1 LQFSNLKTT
10 GSKPKLLFFNFF
22 IKLASG
28 ETMSENVGTA
38 TVIVD
43 KTANAAPLGFTGLG
57 LAAVLLSLSY
67 IGIYPVES
75 MIVSMAIFLGG
86 FAQVFA
92 GIMSW
97 KKGDIFAG
105 TAFSAFGLF
114 WFSLAGLL
122 IMPAI
127 GWAET
132 SSGIAMAAYLF
143 IWGAYTFVMLIVTM
157 KIGVRALQF
166 VFLTL
171 FLLFMLL
178 AVVNATG
185 STGLLVVAGYV
196 GLVMGLGALYIA
208 VGMVMNE
215 IHGKPVIP
223 L

>member
-1 LQFSNLKTT
+1 
-10 GSKPKLLFFNFF
+10 
-22 IKLASG
+22 
-28 ETMSENVGTA
+28 MSENAGTS
-38 TVIVD
+38 TVIID

-67 IGIYPVES
+67 IGVYPVGS

-114 WFSLAGLL
+114 WFSLAGLI
-122 IMPAI
+122 IMPAM
-127 GWAET
+127 GWTIAAD
-132 SSGIAMAAYLF
+132 SGIAMAAYLF
-143 IWGAYTFVMLIVTM
+143 IWGVYTFVMLIITM

-166 VFLTL
+166 VFVTL
-171 FLLFMLL
+171 FILFMLL

-185 STGLLVVAGYV
+185 NAGLLVVAGYV
-196 GLVMGLGALYIA
+196 GLIMGLGSLYTALA
-208 VGMVMNE
+208 MVMNE
-215 IHGKPVIP
+215 VHGKTVAP

>member
-1 LQFSNLKTT
+1 
-10 GSKPKLLFFNFF
+10 
-22 IKLASG
+22 
-28 ETMSENVGTA
+28 MSENVGNA
-38 TVIVD
+38 TFIID

-67 IGIYPVES
+67 IGVYPVES

-97 KKGDIFAG
+97 KKGDVFAG

-132 SSGIAMAAYLF
+132 SSGIAIAAYLA
-143 IWGAYTFVMLIVTM
+143 IWGIYTFVMLIITM
-157 KIGVRALQF
+157 KIGVKALQF
-166 VFLTL
+166 VFATL

-178 AVVNATG
+178 AFINATG
-185 STGLLVVAGYV
+185 NTGLLVVAGYI
-196 GLVMGLGALYIA
+196 GLIMGLGSLYTALA
-208 VGMVMNE
+208 MVMNE
-215 IHGKPVIP
+215 IHGKTIAP

>member
-1 LQFSNLKTT
+1 
-10 GSKPKLLFFNFF
+10 
-22 IKLASG
+22 
-28 ETMSENVGTA
+28 MSENVGNA
-38 TVIVD
+38 TFIID

-67 IGIYPVES
+67 IGVYPVES

-97 KKGDIFAG
+97 KKGDVFAG

-132 SSGIAMAAYLF
+132 SSGIAMAAYLA
-143 IWGAYTFVMLIVTM
+143 IWGIYTFVMLIITM
-157 KIGVRALQF
+157 KIGVKALQF
-166 VFLTL
+166 VFATL

-178 AVVNATG
+178 AFINATG
-185 STGLLVVAGYV
+185 NTGLLEVARYI
-196 GLVMGLGALYIA
+196 GLIMGLGFLYTALA
-208 VGMVMNE
+208 MVMNE
-215 IHGKPVIP
+215 IHGKTIAP

>member
-1 LQFSNLKTT
+1 
-10 GSKPKLLFFNFF
+10 
-22 IKLASG
+22 
-28 ETMSENVGTA
+28 MSENTGTP
-38 TVIVD
+38 TIIVD

-67 IGIYPVES
+67 LGMYSVES
-75 MIVSMAIFLGG
+75 VIVSMAIFLGG

-97 KKGDIFAG
+97 RKGDIFAG

-122 IMPAI
+122 IMPTM
-127 GWAET
+127 GWAAP

-143 IWGAYTFVMLIVTM
+143 VWGVYTFVMLIITM
-157 KIGVRALQF
+157 KIGVRALQ
-166 VFLTL
+166 VIFLTL
-171 FLLFMLL
+171 FIVFMLL

-185 STGLLVVAGYV
+185 SAGLLVVAGYV
-196 GLVMGLGALYIA
+196 CLVLGLASMYTALAMI
-208 VGMVMNE
+208 MNE
-215 IHGKPVIP
+215 IHGKTIAP

>member
-1 LQFSNLKTT
+1 
-10 GSKPKLLFFNFF
+10 
-22 IKLASG
+22 
-28 ETMSENVGTA
+28 MSENVG

-122 IMPAI
+122 VMPAI
-127 GWAET
+127 GWAEA
-132 SSGIAMAAYLF
+132 SSGTAMAAYLF
-143 IWGAYTFVMLIVTM
+143 IWGVYTFVMLMATM

-166 VFLTL
+166 VFVTL
-171 FLLFMLL
+171 FLLFILL

-196 GLVMGLGALYIA
+196 GLVMGLGALYTA
-208 VGMVMNE
+208 LGMVMNE
-215 IHGKPVIP
+215 IHGKTVIP

>member
-1 LQFSNLKTT
+1 
-10 GSKPKLLFFNFF
+10 
-22 IKLASG
+22 
-28 ETMSENVGTA
+28 MSENAGTS

-67 IGIYPVES
+67 IGVYPVES

-122 IMPAI
+122 VMPAM
-127 GWAET
+127 GWA
-132 SSGIAMAAYLF
+132 SPSWNRYGRLSLYL
-143 IWGAYTFVMLIVTM
+143 GCVHLVMLIITM

-166 VFLTL
+166 VFVTL
-171 FLLFMLL
+171 FILFMLL

-185 STGLLVVAGYV
+185 NAGLLVVAGYV
-196 GLVMGLGALYIA
+196 GLIMGLGSMYTALA
-208 VGMVMNE
+208 MVMNE
-215 IHGKPVIP
+215 IHGKAVAP

>member
-1 LQFSNLKTT
+1 
-10 GSKPKLLFFNFF
+10 
-22 IKLASG
+22 
-28 ETMSENVGTA
+28 MSENVGNP

-92 GIMSW
+92 GIMCW
-97 KKGDIFAG
+97 KKGDVFAG

-127 GWAET
+127 GWAEA
-132 SSGIAMAAYLF
+132 SSGTAMAAYLF
-143 IWGAYTFVMLIVTM
+143 IWGVYTFVMLIVTM

-166 VFLTL
+166 VFVTL
-171 FLLFMLL
+171 FLLFILL

-196 GLVMGLGALYIA
+196 GLVMGLGALYTA
-208 VGMVMNE
+208 LGMVMNE
-215 IHGKPVIP
+215 IHGKTVIP

>member
-1 LQFSNLKTT
+1 
-10 GSKPKLLFFNFF
+10 
-22 IKLASG
+22 
-28 ETMSENVGTA
+28 MSENAGTS

-67 IGIYPVES
+67 IGVYPVES

-122 IMPAI
+122 VMPAM
-127 GWAET
+127 GWAEA

-143 IWGAYTFVMLIVTM
+143 IWGVYTFVMLIITM

-166 VFLTL
+166 VFVTL
-171 FLLFMLL
+171 WILFMLL

-185 STGLLVVAGYV
+185 NAGLLVVAGYV
-196 GLVMGLGALYIA
+196 GLIMGLGSLYTALA
-208 VGMVMNE
+208 MVMNE
-215 IHGKPVIP
+215 VHGKTVAP